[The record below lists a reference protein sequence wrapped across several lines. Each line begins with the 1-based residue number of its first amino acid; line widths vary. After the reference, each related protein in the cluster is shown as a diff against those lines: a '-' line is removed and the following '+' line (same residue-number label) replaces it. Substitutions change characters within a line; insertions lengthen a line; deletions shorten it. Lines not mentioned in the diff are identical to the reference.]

1 MIEETESEQLDNLF
15 RGWGEIFS
23 KESEKPFITH
33 KNKTDD
39 NSKENS

>member
-1 MIEETESEQLDNLF
+1 MIEETESEQLENLF

-33 KNKTDD
+33 KDQADD
-39 NSKENS
+39 SKEID